1 MTDPIPGSRASLAE
15 GSADFA
21 WDGHALEKGI
31 GLALSGGGF
40 RAMLFRVGRLPVLF
54 VPSIRPTVIELN
66 ELIGISEFA
75 ADGDTV

>member
-1 MTDPIPGSRASLAE
+1 
-15 GSADFA
+15 
-21 WDGHALEKGI
+21 
-31 GLALSGGGF
+31 
-40 RAMLFRVGRLPVLF
+40 MLFRVGRLPVLF